1 MLQQLGFQFQCSSLR
16 SKLPLQSIVNPS
28 RRWCGDCH
36 PSLSRT
42 RITITL
48 HRMTLPSATSIIF
61 NQCQNTSFHSVSS
74 RCLSDGG
81 DVRTICGLRSE
92 KVQLM
97 MELSP
102 KINDVL

>member
-16 SKLPLQSIVNPS
+16 SKCFLTKFFTSSSDYVLLPLQSIVNPG

-48 HRMTLPSATSIIF
+48 HRMTLLSSTSLIF
-61 NQCQNTSFHSVSS
+61 NQCQNTSFHSVFFSVS
-74 RCLSDGG
+74 IRWG
-81 DVRTICGLRSE
+81 
-92 KVQLM
+92 
-97 MELSP
+97 
-102 KINDVL
+102 